1 MDKPGKFSTYQKL
14 VILGLSCLLFTVV
27 LDYMLLPAL
36 SGTLLA
42 ELQLST
48 EQFGL
53 ISSAY
58 ALSAGI
64 SALLASGF
72 ADRFE
77 RKSFLLVFYTGFLAG
92 ILLCAISPSFPFLLA
107 ARILTGAFGGM
118 MASICFAIVADLFP
132 VSQRGRVTGWIQMAF
147 AASLVIGLPL
157 SLFIASSFS
166 WQMAYGLILSLGILA
181 LLMVLVLIRP
191 LKNSSTSFSPP
202 WEHLISNLKKPSYWT
217 VYSANMLIVGGDVI
231 FMTFN
236 AAFLTNNL
244 GLADS
249 QLPYV
254 YGAVGLTSLLAAPIF
269 GKLADRFGKWPVF
282 AFGTL
287 LSTGAVLVYTAGVIQ
302 AFEWIILMHAGLY
315 LGINARMVSATA
327 LATAVP
333 KKSDRGAF
341 LAIDSSIQQLAG
353 GLAAAVAGFVI
364 FQAADGNL
372 LYYPQIGWLI
382 AILMLLSAG
391 LVLLVSN
398 QVKADIRSK
407 KIKS

>member
-1 MDKPGKFSTYQKL
+1 MDNLGKFSLYQKL
-14 VILGLSCLLFTVV
+14 VILCLACLLFTVV

-48 EQFGL
+48 KQFGL
-53 ISSAY
+53 IASAY

-64 SALLASGF
+64 SALLASGY

-77 RKSFLLVFYTGFLAG
+77 RKSFLLVFYTGFLIG
-92 ILLCAISPSFPFLLA
+92 ILLCALSPSFPLLLA
-107 ARILTGAFGGM
+107 ARILAGAFGGVM
-118 MASICFAIVADLFP
+118 SSICFAMVADLFP
-132 VSQRGRVTGWIQMAF
+132 LSQRGRVTGWIQMAF

-166 WQMAYGLILSLGILA
+166 WQMAYCLIFGLGILV
-181 LLMVLVLIRP
+181 LWMVIALIRP
-191 LKNSSTSFSPP
+191 MGSSSIGFSAP
-202 WEHLISNLKKPSYWT
+202 WEHIISNLKKPSYWT

-244 GLADS
+244 GLSDS

-269 GKLADRFGKWPVF
+269 GKLADRYGKWSIFV
-282 AFGTL
+282 FGTL
-287 LSTGAVLVYTAGVIQ
+287 LSIGAVVVYTAGVIQ
-302 AFEWIILMHAGLY
+302 SFEWIILMHAGLY
-315 LGINARMVSATA
+315 LGVNARMVSATA

-333 KKSDRGAF
+333 RKSDRGAF

-364 FQAADGNL
+364 FQGANGSL
-372 LYYPQIGWLI
+372 LYYPQIGWLM
-382 AILMLLSAG
+382 AILMLLSAA
-391 LVLLVSN
+391 LIFLVSN
-398 QVKADIRSK
+398 QLKANPRSEET
-407 KIKS
+407 

>member
-1 MDKPGKFSTYQKL
+1 MEKPERFSTYQKL

-48 EQFGL
+48 EEFGL
-53 ISSAY
+53 IASAY

-64 SALLASGF
+64 SALLASGY

-77 RKSFLLVFYTGFLAG
+77 RKSFLLVFYSGFLIG
-92 ILLCAISPSFPFLLA
+92 ILMCALSPSFFILLI
-107 ARILTGAFGGM
+107 ARIITGAFGGV
-118 MASICFAIVADLFP
+118 MASICFAMVADLFSL
-132 VSQRGRVTGWIQMAF
+132 SQRGRVMGWIQMAF
-147 AASLVIGLPL
+147 AASLVMGLPL

-166 WQMAYGLILSLGILA
+166 WQMAYAMIFCFGVLA
-181 LLMVLVLIRP
+181 LLMIIFFIRP
-191 LKNSSTSFSPP
+191 LSNSTELSPP
-202 WEHLISNLKKPSYWT
+202 WSHIFSNLRKSSYWT
-217 VYSANMLIVGGDVI
+217 VYSANILIVGGDVI

-244 GLADS
+244 GLAES

-254 YGAVGLTSLLAAPIF
+254 YGAIGITSLLAAPIF
-269 GKLADRFGKWPVF
+269 GKLADRFGKWSIF

-287 LSTGAVLVYTAGVIQ
+287 LSVGAVLIYTAGAIQ
-302 AFEWIILMHAGLY
+302 SFEWIILVHSFLF
-315 LGINARMVSATA
+315 LGVNARMVSSTA

-341 LAIDSSIQQLAG
+341 LAIDSSVQQLAG
-353 GLAAAVAGFVI
+353 GLAAALAGWVI
-364 FQAADGNL
+364 FQAADGSL
-372 LYYPQIGWLI
+372 LHYPQIGWLI
-382 AILMLLSAG
+382 TVLMIFSAG
-391 LVLLVSN
+391 LVFLVDK
-398 QVKADIRSK
+398 QVKADSRLESV
-407 KIKS
+407 